1 MLLKLLS
8 SSALRGVRDVFERK
22 GADFEIASTCA
33 FLWDPDVS
41 SCDADLLVAVFAIR
55 FFGEDERDAKREA
68 GGVDFEEPAR
78 VNE

>member
-8 SSALRGVRDVFERK
+8 SSVLRGVRDVFERK
-22 GADFEIASTCA
+22 GANFEIACTCA

-41 SCDADLLVAVFAIR
+41 SCNADLLVAVFAIR
-55 FFGEDERDAKREA
+55 FFGEDERDPEREV

>member
-8 SSALRGVRDVFERK
+8 SSALRGVRDVFEQK
-22 GADFEIASTCA
+22 GADFEIASMCA

-55 FFGEDERDAKREA
+55 FFREDERDAEREA